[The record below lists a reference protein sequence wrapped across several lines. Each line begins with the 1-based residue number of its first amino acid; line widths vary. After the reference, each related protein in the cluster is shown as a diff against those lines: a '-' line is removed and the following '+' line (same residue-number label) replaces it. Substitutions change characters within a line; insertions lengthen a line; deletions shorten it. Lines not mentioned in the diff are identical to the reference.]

1 MEDSP
6 TRGEPLCSPGP
17 SDTLGT
23 ERLEVGVTHVGVK
36 VVPTASRSQGSSL
49 DLGIGPFCCSSI
61 SVLLRSLHS
70 LYSLV
75 LFMETTVPSISS
87 LPSLSPLAL
96 DWEPPSSHRH
106 PFMRQSPPPTRKPET
121 PNTLCPSLPCS
132 YGEPRCRQPN
142 PLAPGLDTEAAA
154 RRFIQESHGTRSWQG
169 SGRAAATSGVR
180 VRRPE
185 SGLGGAGRPWAYTAR
200 RGCLPG
206 PSLLSRGLLL
216 THGLHLDFRGS
227 RRSSEPTNQSPVC
240 SDEPGLVFAPCR

>member
-36 VVPTASRSQGSSL
+36 VVPPASRSQGSSL
-49 DLGIGPFCCSSI
+49 DLGIGPFCCSS
-61 SVLLRSLHS
+61 VLALLRSLHS

-106 PFMRQSPPPTRKPET
+106 PFMRQSPPSTRKPET
-121 PNTLCPSLPCS
+121 PNALCPRLPCS

-154 RRFIQESHGTRSWQG
+154 RRFRNRTEPVHGRGAAGQPPRPA
-169 SGRAAATSGVR
+169 SGCGVR
-180 VRRPE
+180 NPASAVPAAPGRTPP
-185 SGLGGAGRPWAYTAR
+185 GGGVF
-200 RGCLPG
+200 PG
-206 PSLLSRGLLL
+206 PRCCPGA
-216 THGLHLDFRGS
+216 
-227 RRSSEPTNQSPVC
+227 C
-240 SDEPGLVFAPCR
+240 S

>member
-36 VVPTASRSQGSSL
+36 VVPPASRSQGSSL
-49 DLGIGPFCCSSI
+49 DLGIGPFCCSS
-61 SVLLRSLHS
+61 VLALLRSLHS

-121 PNTLCPSLPCS
+121 PNALCPSLPCS

-154 RRFIQESHGTRSWQG
+154 RRFRNHTEPVRGRGAAGQPPRPA
-169 SGRAAATSGVR
+169 SGCGVR
-180 VRRPE
+180 NPASAVPAAPGRTPP
-185 SGLGGAGRPWAYTAR
+185 GGGVF
-200 RGCLPG
+200 PG
-206 PSLLSRGLLL
+206 PRCCPGA
-216 THGLHLDFRGS
+216 
-227 RRSSEPTNQSPVC
+227 C
-240 SDEPGLVFAPCR
+240 S